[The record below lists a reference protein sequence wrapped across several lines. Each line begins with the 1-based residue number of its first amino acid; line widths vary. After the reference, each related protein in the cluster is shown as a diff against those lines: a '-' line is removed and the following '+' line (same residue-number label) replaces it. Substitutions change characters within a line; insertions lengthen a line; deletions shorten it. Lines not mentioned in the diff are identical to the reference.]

1 MLVPL
6 RRLGSSISREFML
19 PAKLIRPVALVRL
32 LTLTD
37 FKSVFSVMS
46 KSPTVL
52 REIPLRVVR
61 PVLVIAT
68 LPASEIP
75 VSKLSFWSL
84 GSADQLMLPTLL
96 REPKLRV

>member
-6 RRLGSSISREFML
+6 RRLGSSISRESML

-37 FKSVFSVMS
+37 FKLVFSVMS

-52 REIPLRVVR
+52 REIPFRLDR
-61 PVLVIAT
+61 PVLVMAT

-75 VSKLSFWSL
+75 VAKSSFWSC
-84 GSADQLMLPTLL
+84 GRADHLMLPTLV